1 MEPVKYVYRSMSN
14 SKLYPQFCIL
24 NSEKEIDL
32 CPRQISDGAGNRQ
45 SSYSVINR
53 GTILLGSSRRGE
65 NKEERYVRR
74 RVLGEA

>member
-1 MEPVKYVYRSMSN
+1 MGP
-14 SKLYPQFCIL
+14 
-24 NSEKEIDL
+24 
-32 CPRQISDGAGNRQ
+32 GNRQ

-65 NKEERYVRR
+65 NKEERSVRR

>member
-1 MEPVKYVYRSMSN
+1 MEPGWNQLSMFTDRCQIAN
-14 SKLYPQFCIL
+14 CIL

-32 CPRQISDGAGNRQ
+32 CPRQISDGAWNRQ

>member
-1 MEPVKYVYRSMSN
+1 M
-14 SKLYPQFCIL
+14 L

-32 CPRQISDGAGNRQ
+32 CPKQISDGARNRQ
-45 SSYSVINR
+45 SAYSVISR

-74 RVLGEA
+74 RVLEEARG